1 MDVTKVIE
9 VLREEIILQS
19 KNEQEFKL
27 PENYLCIK
35 EHVSTIN
42 SEFHAQQIED
52 MNTNLNLPEVIK
64 DITEKIMPIKK
75 RHRTHKKSTRTK
87 REIDRERK

>member
-1 MDVTKVIE
+1 
-9 VLREEIILQS
+9 
-19 KNEQEFKL
+19 
-27 PENYLCIK
+27 
-35 EHVSTIN
+35 
-42 SEFHAQQIED
+42 